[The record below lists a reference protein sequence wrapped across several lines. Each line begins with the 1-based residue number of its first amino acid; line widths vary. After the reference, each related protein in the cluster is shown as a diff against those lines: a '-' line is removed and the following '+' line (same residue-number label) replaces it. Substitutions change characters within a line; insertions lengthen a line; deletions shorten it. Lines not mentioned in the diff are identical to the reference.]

1 MEKVI
6 YKKSYDCE
14 HASVYN
20 YTMDTIKEWKE
31 KGWILTGTYY
41 QFLTFRRDLVD

>member
-6 YKKSYDCE
+6 YEKRSDCE
-14 HASVYN
+14 VASVYN
-20 YTMDTIKEWKE
+20 YTMDTINEWKE

-41 QFLTFRRDLVD
+41 HFLTFRRDF